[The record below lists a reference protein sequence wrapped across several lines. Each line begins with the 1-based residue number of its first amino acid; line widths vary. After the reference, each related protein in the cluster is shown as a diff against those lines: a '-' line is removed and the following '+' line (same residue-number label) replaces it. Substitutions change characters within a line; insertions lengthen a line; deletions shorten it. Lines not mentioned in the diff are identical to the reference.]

1 MGKNKYSIASR
12 EENKHKGLQVDTGL
26 AHYGTSK
33 VSVAGADEWGWG
45 RGWQV
50 SDRTGLNKWFEF

>member
-33 VSVAGADEWGWG
+33 VSVTGADE
-45 RGWQV
+45 
-50 SDRTGLNKWFEF
+50 